1 MNALETES
9 LLFSEA
15 KPVISADTES
25 KMIYLFSPQIF
36 FCCFWAETQMQ
47 NRQPLQLQQRN
58 CIHKK
63 FCLFSPWMDAVFSM

>member
-36 FCCFWAETQMQ
+36 FCCF
-47 NRQPLQLQQRN
+47 
-58 CIHKK
+58 
-63 FCLFSPWMDAVFSM
+63 